1 MVATRAEKA
10 PHLLP
15 PLKDEYNPDLDP
27 NNLSPEVLINQ
38 VTVKEELKNAGKTV
52 QSVSNMPRPDKP
64 GSPHMNWHE
73 PHVLPLVSRRFST
86 VSSGIT
92 KSPDQMV
99 LQFDFVQ

>member
-1 MVATRAEKA
+1 VATRAEKA

-27 NNLSPEVLINQ
+27 NNLIPEVLINQ

-73 PHVLPLVSRRFST
+73 PHALPLVSRRFST
-86 VSSGIT
+86 VSSGEKQNSQDQIT
-92 KSPDQMV
+92 
-99 LQFDFVQ
+99 